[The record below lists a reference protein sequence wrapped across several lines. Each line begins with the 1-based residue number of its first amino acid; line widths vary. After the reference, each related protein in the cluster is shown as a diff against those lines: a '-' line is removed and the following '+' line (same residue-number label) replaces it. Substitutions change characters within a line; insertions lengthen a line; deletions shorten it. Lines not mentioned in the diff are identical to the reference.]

1 MESRGKPP
9 VKTLELS
16 TIAILALLA
25 LWIAYKIGRFVLRL
39 LAGLLVLALVIY
51 LLWWFF
57 TR

>member
-1 MESRGKPP
+1 M
-9 VKTLELS
+9 KTLELS